1 MWFGLLSVIE
11 HLLKNKTNNTLI
23 QLFRYTFVGG
33 IAFIFD
39 FSTLYI
45 LTEYFNIHYLISA
58 AIAFLLGLTINY
70 FLSIMWVFQKR
81 SLKSKYIEFI
91 VFALIGIIGL
101 TLNEFIIWFFTEI
114 VNIHYL
120 LSKLISTVFVYLWN
134 FFIRKY
140 FLFH

>member
-1 MWFGLLSVIE
+1 MIKK
-11 HLLKNKTNNTLI
+11 LLKNKTNNTLV

-39 FSTLYI
+39 FGTLYL
-45 LTEYFNIHYLISA
+45 LTEYFNIYYLVSA

-70 FLSIMWVFQKR
+70 FLSVIWVFQKR
-81 SLKSKYIEFI
+81 SLKSKYVEFI

-101 TLNEFIIWFFTEI
+101 ALNEFIIWFFTET

-120 LSKLISTVFVYLWN
+120 QSKLISTVLVYLWN